1 MALAYNDVIDKK
13 DSLDFRT
20 QAFIGGNYVDSISGK
35 TFESISPVDGKIITN
50 IAECDVEDINK
61 AVIAAREVFEKGSW
75 SRMAPSKRKKIL
87 FNFADLMKKNI
98 LELGIL
104 ETLNMGKPITRATGD
119 IAACIN
125 CTKWYAEAIDKIYDD
140 VAPTGDN
147 IIATITREPIGVVG
161 AVTPWNY
168 PLLMACWKFA
178 PALAT
183 GNSFILKPAEQSPL
197 SALRIAEL
205 AVEAG
210 MPEGVFNVV
219 PGFGPTAGKAL
230 GMHMDVDKLGF
241 TGSTE
246 VGRYFLSYSGQSNM
260 KRVSLECGGKSPN
273 IIFADAP
280 DLDHAAKMAA
290 DGMFGN
296 SGQVCDA
303 PSRLLIEKSIKDEFL
318 EKVSEYSK
326 PWMPD
331 DPFKP
336 ETLMG
341 SIVDKTQTERILDY
355 IDTGKSEGANVLT
368 GGEQVKQDSGGYYIS
383 PTILKDV
390 KNDMKVAKEEIFGP
404 VLCSIDF
411 ENEDDALQI
420 ANDTSYGLNAI
431 IWSNDLNK
439 VHKLAKRIKSGKVL
453 INSLSDGDMSL
464 PHGGYK
470 QSGFGRDKSLEA
482 LDQYTQSKL
491 TLIETR

>member
-1 MALAYNDVIDKK
+1 MALALNDVIEKK
-13 DSLDFRT
+13 SSIDFKT
-20 QAFIGGNYVDSISGK
+20 QAFINGNYTNSVTGK
-35 TFESISPVDGKIITN
+35 TFESISPVDGSL
-50 IAECDVEDINK
+50 IAKVSECDVEDINN
-61 AVIAAREVFEKGSW
+61 AVKAARAVFEKGSW

-98 LELGIL
+98 LELGLL

-125 CTKWYAEAIDKIYDD
+125 CTKWYAEAIDKLYDD
-140 VAPTGDN
+140 VAPTSDN
-147 IIATITREPIGVVG
+147 IIATITKEPLGVVG
-161 AVTPWNY
+161 AVTPWNF

-197 SALRIAEL
+197 SALRVAEL
-205 AVEAG
+205 AMEAG
-210 MPEGVFNVV
+210 IPEGVFNVI

-230 GMHMDVDKLGF
+230 GTHMDVDKLGF

-246 VGRYFLSYSGQSNM
+246 VGRYFLSYAGESNM

-303 PSRLLIEKSIKDEFL
+303 PSRLLVENSIKDEFL
-318 EKVSEYSK
+318 EKVVKYSE
-326 PWMPD
+326 PWTPG
-331 DPFKP
+331 DPFDP
-336 ETLMG
+336 STLMG
-341 SIVDKTQTERILDY
+341 SIVDHTQTKRIMDY
-355 IDTGKSEGANVLT
+355 IDTGKNEGANVIT
-368 GGEQVKQDSGGYYIS
+368 GGEQVLQETGGCYVN
-383 PTILKDV
+383 PTVFKDV
-390 KNDMKVAKEEIFGP
+390 KNSMKVAKEEIFGP
-404 VLCSIDF
+404 VLCAIDF
-411 ENEDDALQI
+411 ENEDEALEI
-420 ANDTSYGLNAI
+420 ANDTNYGLNAM

-453 INSLSDGDMSL
+453 INSVSDGDMSL

-482 LDQYTQSKL
+482 LGQYTQTKL
-491 TLIETR
+491 TLIEIK

>member
-13 DSLDFRT
+13 NSLDFRT
-20 QAFIGGNYVDSISGK
+20 QAFIGGNYVDSTSGK

-355 IDTGKSEGANVLT
+355 IDTGKNEGANVLT

-411 ENEDDALQI
+411 ENEDDALKI
-420 ANDTSYGLNAI
+420 ANDTNYGLNAI

-453 INSLSDGDMSL
+453 INSVSDGDMSL

>member
-13 DSLDFRT
+13 NSLDFRT
-20 QAFIGGNYVDSISGK
+20 QAFIGGNYVNSTSGK

-50 IAECDVEDINK
+50 IAECDIEDINK

-355 IDTGKSEGANVLT
+355 IDTGKNEGANVLT
-368 GGEQVKQDSGGYYIS
+368 GGEQVNQDSGGYYIS

>member
-20 QAFIGGNYVDSISGK
+20 QAFIGGNYVDSTSGK

-50 IAECDVEDINK
+50 IAECDVEDINI

-75 SRMAPSKRKKIL
+75 SRMAPNKRKKIL

-260 KRVSLECGGKSPN
+260 KRVSLEGGGKSPN

-355 IDTGKSEGANVLT
+355 IDTGKNEGANVLT

>member
-1 MALAYNDVIDKK
+1 MALAYNDVVEKRNAINFK
-13 DSLDFRT
+13 T
-20 QAFIGGNYVDSISGK
+20 QAFINGNYVDSTTGK
-35 TFESISPVDGKIITN
+35 TFESISPVDGKLITN
-50 IAECDVEDINK
+50 ISECDIEDINS
-61 AVIAAREVFEKGSW
+61 AVKAAREVFEKGSW

-104 ETLNMGKPITRATGD
+104 ETLNMGKPISNATGD

-125 CTKWYAEAIDKIYDD
+125 CTRWYAEAIDKIYDD
-140 VAPTGDN
+140 VAPTSN
-147 IIATITREPIGVVG
+147 NLLATITREPLGVVG

-197 SALRIAEL
+197 SALRVAEL
-205 AVEAG
+205 AIEAG

-219 PGFGPTAGKAL
+219 PGYGPTAGKAL

-290 DGMFGN
+290 NGMFGN

-303 PSRLLIEKSIKDEFL
+303 PSRLLVQKSIKEEFL
-318 EKVSEYSK
+318 EKVVNYSK
-326 PWMPD
+326 PWMPN
-331 DPFKP
+331 DPFNP
-336 ETLMG
+336 DTLMG
-341 SIVDKTQTERILDY
+341 TIVDKTQTEKILNY
-355 IDTGKSEGANVLT
+355 IDTGKNEGASVMT
-368 GGEQVKQDSGGYYIS
+368 GGDQVKQDTGGYYIS
-383 PTILKDV
+383 PTVFKDV
-390 KNDMKVAKEEIFGP
+390 KNEMTVAKEEIFGP
-404 VLCSIDF
+404 VLCAIDF
-411 ENEDDALQI
+411 ENEDEALQI
-420 ANDTSYGLNAI
+420 ANDTNYGLNAM

-439 VHKLAKRIKSGKVL
+439 VHKLVKKIKSGKVL
-453 INSLSDGDMSL
+453 VNSLSDGDMSL
-464 PHGGYK
+464 PHGGFK

-482 LDQYTQSKL
+482 LGQYTQSKL
-491 TLIETR
+491 TLIEIK